1 MKQSRCEVLNDCN
14 NLNLSFLGIL
24 FTTIYPANQEKIG
37 NSVFTEA
44 LSLKWKFYEVI
55 SFLMFLK
62 LCKERNAIAYRKTIS
77 PTNRANQANGS

>member
-1 MKQSRCEVLNDCN
+1 MKQSRCKVLN

-44 LSLKWKFYEVI
+44 LSLK
-55 SFLMFLK
+55 
-62 LCKERNAIAYRKTIS
+62 
-77 PTNRANQANGS
+77 

>member
-44 LSLKWKFYEVI
+44 LSLK
-55 SFLMFLK
+55 
-62 LCKERNAIAYRKTIS
+62 
-77 PTNRANQANGS
+77 